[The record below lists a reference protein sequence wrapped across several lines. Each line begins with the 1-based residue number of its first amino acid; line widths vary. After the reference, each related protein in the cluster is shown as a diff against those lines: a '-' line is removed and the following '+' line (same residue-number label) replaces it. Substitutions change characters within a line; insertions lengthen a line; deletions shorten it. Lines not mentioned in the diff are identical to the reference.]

1 VTAAVHQAGG
11 RIFLQ
16 LWHVGRISHP
26 SLQPGGIL
34 PVAPSAIAAK
44 GDAITFTGLQPFPTP
59 RALEAAEIADVVRQ
73 FGEGARQALA
83 AGFDGVELHGANGY
97 LIDQFLR
104 DGTNQR
110 GEPLWRQHREPHA
123 LPRGGDRR
131 GRRGVGAERVGLRIS
146 PRGEFNDMRDSDP
159 AALFG
164 RVATIAGHKGL
175 AYLHV
180 VEPVG
185 TEDPLA
191 PRLRAA
197 FGGPLM
203 LNGGFDGATA
213 EAALAAGEGDLVSFG
228 APFLANP
235 DLPVRLRTGA
245 PLNTPDRDT
254 FYGGAAKG
262 YTDYP
267 ALGTAAA

>member
-1 VTAAVHQAGG
+1 
-11 RIFLQ
+11 
-16 LWHVGRISHP
+16 
-26 SLQPGGIL
+26 
-34 PVAPSAIAAK
+34 VAPSAIAAK
-44 GDAITFTGLQPFPTP
+44 GDAVTFTGMQPFPTP
-59 RALEAAEIADVVRQ
+59 RALETAEIADVVRQ
-73 FGEGARQALA
+73 YGEAARRALA

-104 DGTNQR
+104 DGTNR
-110 GEPLWRQHREPHA
+110 RTDRY
-123 LPRGGDRR
+123 GGSIENRTRFLEEVIDA
-131 GRRGVGAERVGLRIS
+131 VVAVWGAERVGLRIS

-164 RVATIAGHKGL
+164 RVAMIAGRKGL

-191 PRLRAA
+191 PQLRAA

-203 LNGGFDGATA
+203 LNGGFDGAA
-213 EAALAAGEGDLVSFG
+213 AAAALAAGDGDLVSFG

-245 PLNTPDRDT
+245 PLNTPNRDT
-254 FYGGAAKG
+254 FYGGTAKG

-267 ALGTAAA
+267 ALGAAAA